1 VKTRSR
7 QVVLAILA
15 AALVL
20 TALGLGRWQLSR
32 AQQKIAMQ
40 AEVERQAAV
49 PALSNQ
55 LLLQTTH
62 PETSIYQR
70 ARLRGAWVQGQT
82 VLLDNRPMDG
92 RVGFY
97 VVTPF
102 MLEGSQTAIMVQR
115 GWVARNFVDR
125 TAVPSVS
132 TQDGVFDIEGRI
144 TPPPAALYELG
155 AQPGG
160 AIRQNIDLKQFA
172 QQAQLALLTSVS
184 LQQSGPPDAGLLR
197 NWPAVNLGVDKHYG
211 YAFQWFALAALVAG
225 LYAWF
230 QIVRPRISRH
240 KD

>member
-32 AQQKIAMQ
+32 AQQKISMQ
-40 AEVERQAAV
+40 AEVERQAAL

-55 LLLQTTH
+55 LLLQATH

-125 TAVPSVS
+125 AAVPSVP
-132 TQDGVFDIEGRI
+132 TPEGVLDIEGRI

-160 AIRQNIDLKQFA
+160 TIRQNIDLKQFA